1 MSTLMPLFEASLRG
15 ALLIGVLALL
25 RAPLRRLIGSPWL
38 CALWLVVLVRLLL
51 PGSIQSSWS
60 VFNWWPERKAVQ
72 LNPTPLEAR
81 VTVFPASGFAA
92 TTGAASNEVKGVA
105 IESVNHVDWLAF
117 VWAVGAA
124 FVAASLG
131 WRFVK
136 AGRIARSTRPA
147 TDCKLL
153 EAFDSIPR
161 DLRGNVSLREAQD
174 LEVPALVGLWRPQI
188 WMPASWLETMTAEEL
203 RHVLLHELGHARRG
217 DLWVQWLFALAQCV
231 HWFNPAVWLAARLAH
246 ADRELACDAWVIRRA
261 EMTDPEPY
269 GATLVKAAQLLR
281 SRWHL
286 PPVAITMAMSKGSLF
301 SRVRSIGQFQPIA
314 GWRAVLGSIGVGLLL
329 GSLATDR
336 LHAQSGGLAP
346 AVDPAAAPAPAEGSS
361 APPAPTGAGVFGEI
375 GAGYGI
381 AQAPVPIEPMALNP
395 YGAGMAGMPAPAP
408 YQVEVQARFIEMK
421 MPEAGW
427 KALGLNDVSAEGV
440 FQMNSVLDPNG
451 LHALLAQI
459 NAAGVTTGVDLLSAP
474 RVTTKSGQRAVIE
487 IIREFR
493 YPSQFQPDQKQPDG
507 LLPIQFETRNIGI
520 TLEAEPTVAPDGS
533 SVDLG
538 LVPQIV
544 ELMGFVRV
552 RDGQPIP
559 LALDPTKKG
568 LDQILN
574 ASLPKDAVVQPI
586 FSTRKISTSVR
597 LRSGDTIVL
606 GGLKHAAESQ
616 AAEESRVLFVLITA
630 RVIPS
635 ATTMPA
641 AGPALP
647 GGVPAPGI
655 YGEVSRG
662 AGTPAYPVAPAPVAP
677 PGGGFGVPVPG
688 GAAIYGAPAPPPPAQ
703 PAVPPSF
710 PGAAPGGAGTGVTP
724 GMRPPQPVP
733 IPSGIPG
740 AGRTVAPGGPPSL
753 QFTPGQPGASPR
765 PPAGM
770 PAPGAPLVPGSA
782 PAPLPPASPGR

>member
-1 MSTLMPLFEASLRG
+1 MNTLMPLFEASLRG
-15 ALLIGVLALL
+15 ALLIGVLVLL
-25 RAPLRRLIGSPWL
+25 RAPLRRLVGSPWL
-38 CALWLVVLVRLLL
+38 SALWLVVLVRLLL

-60 VFNWWPERKAVQ
+60 VFNWWPQTKTVQ
-72 LNPTPLEAR
+72 LNHTPLEAR
-81 VTVFPASGFAA
+81 VTVLPASGIAA
-92 TTGAASNEVKGVA
+92 TTEPNSSG
-105 IESVNHVDWLAF
+105 IEAVTRQSANYADWLVFAWVF
-117 VWAVGAA
+117 GAA
-124 FVAASLG
+124 FAAASLG

-136 AGRIARSTRPA
+136 AAQIARSTQPA
-147 TDCKLL
+147 TDRKLL
-153 EAFDSIPR
+153 EAFDSIPD
-161 DLRGNVSLREAQD
+161 DLRGNVALREAKD

-188 WMPASWLETMTAEEL
+188 WMPASWLETMSVEEL

-217 DLWVQWLFALAQCV
+217 DLWVQWLFALAQCA

-346 AVDPAAAPAPAEGSS
+346 PVAPAAAPAPAADSS
-361 APPAPTGAGVFGEI
+361 APPAPVAAGVFGEI
-375 GAGYGI
+375 DAGYGI

-395 YGAGMAGMPAPAP
+395 YGSGLAGAPAQTP
-408 YQVEVQARFIEMK
+408 YQVEVQARFIEK
-421 MPEAGW
+421 TMPEAGW
-427 KALGLNDVSAEGV
+427 KTLGLNDFAADGV

-459 NAAGVTTGVDLLSAP
+459 NTTGVELLSAP

-493 YPSQFQPDQKQPDG
+493 YPSEFQPDPKQPDG
-507 LLPIQFETRNIGI
+507 LLPITFETRNIGI

-559 LALDPTKKG
+559 LTVDPTKKG

-597 LRSGDTIVL
+597 LKSGDTIVL
-606 GGLKHAAESQ
+606 GGLKHAAEGQ
-616 AAEESRVLFVLITA
+616 TAEEPRVLFVLITA
-630 RVIPS
+630 RVIPT
-635 ATTMPA
+635 ATTTPA
-641 AGPALP
+641 AGPGSLGMA
-647 GGVPAPGI
+647 PAPRG
-655 YGEVSRG
+655 YGG
-662 AGTPAYPVAPAPVAP
+662 AGTPAYPVAPAPAAP
-677 PGGGFGVPVPG
+677 PGGGFGVPGPG
-688 GAAIYGAPAPPPPAQ
+688 GAGIYGAPATPLGPATVAPSPALPPPG
-703 PAVPPSF
+703 F
-710 PGAAPGGAGTGVTP
+710 PGAVPGGAGTGRAPVLIPTL
-724 GMRPPQPVP
+724 PVP
-733 IPSGIPG
+733 IPPGVPG
-740 AGRTVAPGGPPSL
+740 AGRNVTPGGPSSL
-753 QFTPGQPGASPR
+753 QFTPSLPGAAPR
-765 PPAGM
+765 PPATIPI
-770 PAPGAPLVPGSA
+770 PAGIP
-782 PAPLPPASPGR
+782 SPGGPAAPPPQPSPAR

>member
-346 AVDPAAAPAPAEGSS
+346 AVDPAAAPAPAEESS

-381 AQAPVPIEPMALNP
+381 AQGPVPIEPMALNP

-427 KALGLNDVSAEGV
+427 KTLGLSDVSTDEV
-440 FQMNSVLDPNG
+440 FQMNSVLDPG
-451 LHALLAQI
+451 ALHTLLARI
-459 NAAGVTTGVDLLSAP
+459 NATTGVDLLSAP
-474 RVTTKSGQRAVIE
+474 RVTTKSGQRAVVE
-487 IIREFR
+487 IVREFR
-493 YPSQFQPDQKQPDG
+493 YPTKFQPDQKQPDG
-507 LLPIQFETRNIGI
+507 LLPTEFETRNVGI
-520 TLEAEPTVAPDGS
+520 TLEAEPTVEPDGS
-533 SVDLG
+533 SVDLA
-538 LVPQIV
+538 LMPQIV
-544 ELMGFVRV
+544 ELMGYVRV

-559 LALDPTKKG
+559 LVVDTTKKG
-568 LDQILN
+568 LDQILS
-574 ASLPKDAVVQPI
+574 ASLPRDAIVQPI

-597 LRSGDTIVL
+597 LNSGNTIVL
-606 GGLKHAAESQ
+606 GGLKHAAEDQ
-616 AAEESRVLFVLITA
+616 AAEEPRVLFVLITA
-630 RVIPS
+630 RVIPNAD
-635 ATTMPA
+635 ATPRHGAQMPGMGSGIFGGA
-641 AGPALP
+641 GSSGRISTAPGAPAQVIPSGGVLGVPGPA
-647 GGVPAPGI
+647 
-655 YGEVSRG
+655 G
-662 AGTPAYPVAPAPVAP
+662 AGTYGTTPPVPAPVAP
-677 PGGGFGVPVPG
+677 P
-688 GAAIYGAPAPPPPAQ
+688 PALPPAGL
-703 PAVPPSF
+703 PGL
-710 PGAAPGGAGTGVTP
+710 PGAALGGAGTGRMPGLTPPTLPGPPRTVTP
-724 GMRPPQPVP
+724 
-733 IPSGIPG
+733 
-740 AGRTVAPGGPPSL
+740 L
-753 QFTPGQPGASPR
+753 
-765 PPAGM
+765 
-770 PAPGAPLVPGSA
+770 PAPGAPPG
-782 PAPLPPASPGR
+782 PGR